1 MTISAFDLFKIGVG
15 PSSSH
20 TVGPMRAA
28 CLFARRLDREG
39 KLPATAAIHVELFG
53 SLGATGHGHGT
64 VKAVVAGLS
73 GQMPDTVDPEHA
85 QRVLAD
91 TQRTGRLALLGTH
104 EIDFDPGR
112 DVVLHRRKRLEF
124 HSNAMTFR
132 AAADDGTQLASGT
145 Y

>member
-1 MTISAFDLFKIGVG
+1 VTISAFDLFKIGVG

-39 KLPATAAIHVELFG
+39 KLAATAAVRVELFG

-73 GQMPDTVDPEHA
+73 GQMPDTVDPQHA
-85 QRVLAD
+85 QQVLTD
-91 TQRTGRLALLGTH
+91 TQQAGWRCWRRTRSTSTPTVMSSCTGG
-104 EIDFDPGR
+104 
-112 DVVLHRRKRLEF
+112 
-124 HSNAMTFR
+124 
-132 AAADDGTQLASGT
+132 SGWSST
-145 Y
+145 PTP